1 MRMKEMVRRTGVHE
15 RLLRYYEQQGL
26 LTPERL
32 PSGYRVYSDSDVET
46 VRRIRCLLTA
56 GLTTMLIGR
65 VLPCIRAEEERLVPA
80 CPDLVAQLQEE
91 RQRITMAIQELQTS
105 RNILD
110 VVITAAPHQ
119 TERQPDTSLTG

>member
-26 LTPERL
+26 LNPERL

-56 GLTTMLIGR
+56 GLTTTLIGQ
-65 VLPCIRAEEERLVPA
+65 VLPCIRTDGERLVPV
-80 CPDLVAQLQEE
+80 CPDLVAQLQQE
-91 RQRITMAIQELQTS
+91 RQRITTAIQELQTS
-105 RNILD
+105 RTMLD
-110 VVITAAPHQ
+110 LVITAAPHQ
-119 TERQPDTSLTG
+119 MEEQPDASAA